1 MLKQL
6 YKLEDV
12 LDLKGQ
18 VSSFFNIMGNFL
30 NCYFQGFIERVI
42 EMWLMVGC
50 QSGKVYLKANTKAE
64 LNQLAITKYKRTDN
78 ATTRFRQE
86 LYPEP
91 MRYMRATH

>member
-1 MLKQL
+1 MFNLNFTICQL
-6 YKLEDV
+6 
-12 LDLKGQ
+12 
-18 VSSFFNIMGNFL
+18 
-30 NCYFQGFIERVI
+30 ERVI

-50 QSGKVYLKANTKAE
+50 QSGKVYLKASTKAE

-91 MRYMRATH
+91 MRYMKKA